1 MFWCY
6 FIVPA
11 SIFTVDK
18 MVSLARQ
25 KREISVIDSELLPSG
40 ESRDALNPI
49 SRLGSAFLVNV
60 GSTVYV
66 FIYLQM

>member
-6 FIVPA
+6 FIGPA

-40 ESRDALNPI
+40 ESRDALNLI
-49 SRLGSAFLVNV
+49 GRLGSAFLVNV

-66 FIYLQM
+66 FIYLQT

>member
-6 FIVPA
+6 FIGPA

-40 ESRDALNPI
+40 ESRD
-49 SRLGSAFLVNV
+49 V
-60 GSTVYV
+60 
-66 FIYLQM
+66 LQFDW